1 MTSLICAAS
10 NGRLETCK
18 FLVSQKA
25 NVAARD
31 GCDAMLPAA
40 RAGDALAHSRACRG
54 GTALKNAIKNN
65 KPDVVAYLRSIGAPE

>member
-1 MTSLICAAS
+1 MCAAS
-10 NGRLETCK
+10 SGHLEICK
-18 FLVSQKA
+18 LLVSQKA

-54 GTALKNAIKNN
+54 GTALKHAIKYNN
-65 KPDVVAYLRSIGAPE
+65 TDVITYLRSIGAPE

>member
-1 MTSLICAAS
+1 MIFAAYKGHLEICK
-10 NGRLETCK
+10 L
-18 FLVSQKA
+18 LVSQKA

-40 RAGDALAHSRACRG
+40 RAGDALAHSRACRD